1 MQIIINK
8 DEQGVIEVTFNTT
21 ENEDKISYDDLI
33 NTLLIVMENST
44 LQIIHASE
52 TKEDVEH
59 LYDVLDTLFYNFM
72 TRTFP
77 DVQPRDFDFSDAA
90 ILYAQD
96 KIIEEA
102 EKEGISFEEAMNRY
116 EERAKALVSS
126 WAHPM

>member
-8 DEQGVIEVTFNTT
+8 DEQGVIEVTFK
-21 ENEDKISYDDLI
+21 ENVSYDDLI
-33 NTLLIVMENST
+33 NTMLIVMENST
-44 LQIIHASE
+44 LQVLEAAE
-52 TKEDVEH
+52 DKEDVEH

-72 TRTFP
+72 LRTFP
-77 DVQPRDFDFSDAA
+77 DIQPRDFDLSDAA

-102 EKEGISFEEAMNRY
+102 EKEGISFDEAMKKY
-116 EERAKALVSS
+116 EERAKFYVSS